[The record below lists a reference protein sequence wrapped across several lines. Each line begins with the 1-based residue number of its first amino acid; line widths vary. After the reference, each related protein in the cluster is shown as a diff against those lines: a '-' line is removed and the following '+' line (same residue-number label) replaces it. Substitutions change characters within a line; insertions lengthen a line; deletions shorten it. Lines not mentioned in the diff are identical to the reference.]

1 MHMKNKIVF
10 LVINALLI
18 AVIGTIVGLAFK
30 DNIFAGA
37 VGTVAFIVFLF
48 NLAIPSISYLLND
61 KILLGGKISL
71 SAFGLAEFILNI
83 VYMCLSTADIKV
95 YAIIQACL
103 IGILLVAF
111 LIIISLF
118 KEKDKG
124 EK

>member
-1 MHMKNKIVF
+1 MKNKIVF
-10 LVINALLI
+10 LIINALLI
-18 AVIGTIVGLAFK
+18 AVIGTIVGLVFK

-71 SAFGLAEFILNI
+71 STFGLAEFILNI

-103 IGILLVAF
+103 IGILLVAL

>member
-1 MHMKNKIVF
+1 MKNKIVF

-18 AVIGTIVGLAFK
+18 AVIGIIVGLVFK

-71 SAFGLAEFILNI
+71 STFGLAEFILNI

-103 IGILLVAF
+103 IGILLVVL

>member
-1 MHMKNKIVF
+1 MKNKIVF

-71 SAFGLAEFILNI
+71 STFGLAEFILNI

>member
-1 MHMKNKIVF
+1 MKNKIVF

-37 VGTVAFIVFLF
+37 VGTVAFIVFLV

-118 KEKDKG
+118 KGKDKG

>member
-1 MHMKNKIVF
+1 MKNKIVF

-71 SAFGLAEFILNI
+71 SAFGLA
-83 VYMCLSTADIKV
+83 
-95 YAIIQACL
+95 
-103 IGILLVAF
+103 
-111 LIIISLF
+111 
-118 KEKDKG
+118 
-124 EK
+124 

>member
-1 MHMKNKIVF
+1 MKNKIVF

-18 AVIGTIVGLAFK
+18 AVIGTIVGLVFK

-71 SAFGLAEFILNI
+71 STFGLAEFILNI

-103 IGILLVAF
+103 IGILLVAL

>member
-1 MHMKNKIVF
+1 MKNKITF

-18 AVIGTIVGLAFK
+18 AVIGTIVGLVFK

-37 VGTVAFIVFLF
+37 VGTVAFIVFLV

-71 SAFGLAEFILNI
+71 STFGLAEFVLNI

>member
-1 MHMKNKIVF
+1 MKNKIVF

-71 SAFGLAEFILNI
+71 SAFGLAESILNI

>member
-1 MHMKNKIVF
+1 MKNKIVF

-48 NLAIPSISYLLND
+48 NLAIPSISYLLNN

>member
-1 MHMKNKIVF
+1 MKNKIVF

-71 SAFGLAEFILNI
+71 STFGLAEFILNI

-124 EK
+124 KK

>member
-1 MHMKNKIVF
+1 MKNKIVF

-71 SAFGLAEFILNI
+71 STFGLAEFILNI

-103 IGILLVAF
+103 IGILLVAL

>member
-1 MHMKNKIVF
+1 MKNKIVF

-61 KILLGGKISL
+61 KILLGGKIFL

>member
-1 MHMKNKIVF
+1 MKNKIVF

-18 AVIGTIVGLAFK
+18 AVIGIIVGLVFK

-71 SAFGLAEFILNI
+71 STFGFAEFILNI

-103 IGILLVAF
+103 IGILLVAL

>member
-1 MHMKNKIVF
+1 MKNKIVF

-37 VGTVAFIVFLF
+37 VGTVAFIVFLV

-71 SAFGLAEFILNI
+71 STFGLAEFILNI

>member
-1 MHMKNKIVF
+1 MKNKIVF

-37 VGTVAFIVFLF
+37 VGRVAFIVFLF

>member
-1 MHMKNKIVF
+1 MKNKIVF

-95 YAIIQACL
+95 YAIIQDCL

>member
-1 MHMKNKIVF
+1 MKNKIVF

-18 AVIGTIVGLAFK
+18 AVIGTIVGLVFK

-71 SAFGLAEFILNI
+71 STFGLAEFILNI

-103 IGILLVAF
+103 IGILIVAL

>member
-1 MHMKNKIVF
+1 MKNKIVF
-10 LVINALLI
+10 LIINALLI
-18 AVIGTIVGLAFK
+18 AVIGTIVGLVFK

-71 SAFGLAEFILNI
+71 STFGLAEFILNI

-103 IGILLVAF
+103 IGILLIAL

>member
-1 MHMKNKIVF
+1 MKNKIVF

-18 AVIGTIVGLAFK
+18 AVIGIIVGLVFK

-71 SAFGLAEFILNI
+71 STFGLAEFILNI

-103 IGILLVAF
+103 IGILLVAL

>member
-1 MHMKNKIVF
+1 MKNKIVF

>member
-1 MHMKNKIVF
+1 MKNKIVF

-37 VGTVAFIVFLF
+37 VGTVAFIVFLV

-83 VYMCLSTADIKV
+83 AYMCLSTADIKV

>member
-1 MHMKNKIVF
+1 MKNKIIF

-18 AVIGTIVGLAFK
+18 AVIGTMVGLVFK

-71 SAFGLAEFILNI
+71 STFGLAEFILNI